1 MTPRQYLQ
9 DSRLFEGVGPDLL
22 DAVSPHCRESSV
34 EKGTALFTQGEP
46 ASHFPASHLPASH
59 LPASHLNVVAQGR
72 VALKMVLERPD
83 GSVTPSIAVASLG
96 PGEAF
101 GWSAIV
107 EPNVFTM
114 SAEAVEDSKL
124 VLIEGSGLQAVLSR
138 HEGAGYRVMAN
149 IARVLAQRLSSIRE
163 AFVDERSWV
172 FWMEQQDR

>member
-1 MTPRQYLQ
+1 M
-9 DSRLFEGVGPDLL
+9 
-22 DAVSPHCRESSV
+22 
-34 EKGTALFTQGEP
+34 EKGTALFTQGE
-46 ASHFPASHLPASH
+46 PASH

-163 AFVDERSWV
+163 AFVYERSWV